1 VKRALLLD
9 THVFLWWRTNDVRLN
24 AAVREAISLAEIVFV
39 SAASAWEAHIKMALG
54 KLDLPEPFSKGV
66 TDSGFS
72 ELSINFTHVETAA
85 SLPLHHRD
93 PFDRL
98 LVAQA
103 TNEHLVLVSHDKAL
117 ESYGIPT
124 LWT

>member
-1 VKRALLLD
+1 MKRALLLD
-9 THVFLWWRTNDVRLN
+9 THVFLWWRTDDARLN

-66 TDSGFS
+66 ADSGFS
-72 ELSINFTHVETAA
+72 ELPISFAHVEAA
-85 SLPLHHRD
+85 ARLPFHHRD

-103 TNEHLVLVSHDKAL
+103 TNEHLVLVSHDKVL
-117 ESYGIPT
+117 ETYNLPI

>member
-1 VKRALLLD
+1 MNRALLLD
-9 THVFLWWRTNDVRLN
+9 THVFLWWRTDNSRLN
-24 AAVREAISLAEIVFV
+24 AVAREAISLAEIVFV
-39 SAASAWEAHIKMALG
+39 SAASAWEAHIKMVLG

-66 TDSGFS
+66 ADSGFS
-72 ELSINFTHVETAA
+72 ELAINFAHVEAA
-85 SLPLHHRD
+85 ARLPMYHRD

-103 TNEHLVLVSHDKAL
+103 TKEHLVLVSHDRTL
-117 ESYGIPT
+117 EPYGIPF

>member
-1 VKRALLLD
+1 MNRALLLD
-9 THVFLWWRTNDVRLN
+9 THVFLWWRTDYGRLLPE
-24 AAVREAISLAEIVFV
+24 VREAISLADIVFV

-54 KLDLPEPFSKGV
+54 KLDLPEPFSIGV
-66 TDSGFS
+66 AGSGFD
-72 ELSINFTHVETAA
+72 ELAISFSHVEVAA
-85 SLPLHHRD
+85 HLPPHHRD

-103 TNEHLVLVSHDKAL
+103 RHEHLVLVSHDRAL
-117 ESYGIPT
+117 EPYGVPM

>member
-1 VKRALLLD
+1 VKRALLID
-9 THVFLWWRTNDVRLN
+9 THVFLWWRTDDARLN

-54 KLDLPEPFSKGV
+54 KLDLPETFSKGV
-66 TDSGFS
+66 ADSGFN
-72 ELSINFTHVETAA
+72 ELPISFVHVEAA
-85 SLPLHHRD
+85 ARLPFHHRD

-98 LVAQA
+98 LVAQ
-103 TNEHLVLVSHDKAL
+103 TSNEHLVLVSHDKAL
-117 ESYGIPT
+117 EPYNIPI

>member
-1 VKRALLLD
+1 MKRALLLD
-9 THVFLWWRTNDVRLN
+9 THVFLWWRTDDCRLLPT
-24 AAVREAISLAEIVFV
+24 VREAISLADIVFV

-54 KLDLPEPFSKGV
+54 KLELPGPFSGGV
-66 TDSGFS
+66 ADSGFD
-72 ELSINFTHVETAA
+72 ELSISFSHVEAA
-85 SLPLHHRD
+85 AQLPPHHRD

-103 TNEHLVLVSHDKAL
+103 QHEHLVLVSHDRAL
-117 ESYGIPT
+117 GPYGVPM

>member
-1 VKRALLLD
+1 MKRALLLD
-9 THVFLWWRTNDVRLN
+9 THVFLWWRTDDQRLN
-24 AAVREAISLAEIVFV
+24 SAAREAISLAEVVFV

-54 KLDLPEPFSKGV
+54 KLDLPEPFSAGV
-66 TDSGFS
+66 ADSCFS
-72 ELSINFTHVETAA
+72 ELPIHFSHVEKAA
-85 SLPLHHRD
+85 GLPPHHRD

-103 TNEHLVLVSHDKAL
+103 ANEHLVLVSHDRIL
-117 ESYGIPT
+117 ESYKIPI

>member
-1 VKRALLLD
+1 MKHALLLD
-9 THVFLWWRTNDVRLN
+9 THVFLWWRTNDARLN
-24 AAVREAISLAEIVFV
+24 ASVREAVSRAEIVFV

-66 TDSGFS
+66 ADSGFS
-72 ELSINFTHVETAA
+72 ELPISFAHVEAAA

-98 LVAQA
+98 LIAQA
-103 TNEHLVLVSHDKAL
+103 TNEHLTLISHDKVLAH
-117 ESYGIPT
+117 YGIPI